1 MQTEDNI
8 TIRRKQLI
16 FRSWHRGTREI
27 DLLLGR
33 FADAKLPSFGE
44 AELESYARFLNNSD
58 PDIYNWITGQEPM
71 PPSEENAVTRLL
83 MDYFK
88 TAS

>member
-1 MQTEDNI
+1 MSEDVV
-8 TIRRKQLI
+8 TKRKRLI
-16 FRSWHRGTREI
+16 FRSWHRGTQEI

-33 FADAKLPSFGE
+33 FADTHLPSFDDKQLD
-44 AELESYARFLNNSD
+44 AYARFLNNSD
-58 PDIYNWITGQEPM
+58 PDIYNWITEQEPL